1 MTTEERYIR
10 LDEAREQFASK
21 ADLYQLEARL
31 TKQIGDME
39 VRLTKQ
45 MQTLTMWMAGI
56 MIVGIGAA
64 ATITFSIA
72 RFIE

>member
-1 MTTEERYIR
+1 MTTEGRYIR

-56 MIVGIGAA
+56 MVVGIGAA

>member
-1 MTTEERYIR
+1 MARIEEI
-10 LDEAREQFASK
+10 REQFASK
-21 ADLYQLEARL
+21 ADLYPLEARL

-39 VRLTKQ
+39 MRLTKQ

-56 MIVGIGAA
+56 MVVGIGAA

>member
-56 MIVGIGAA
+56 MVVGIGAA